1 VSEPHPSPPAAP
13 VPPASDEA
21 LYAALVKA
29 DRSEALVPQVAGLA
43 HGLNDL
49 LTRILSGVTLARQ
62 QGAGESLAQAE
73 EACLA
78 AREITRQ
85 MLTLGRA
92 GPSATAAVAPQDLL
106 DEAAKMAGTG
116 IAAEITVTLPPGIPT
131 VAIDRSL
138 GVQAFQNLV
147 RNAVEAL
154 SPTPPRPQ
162 IQLRAAA
169 ATLAEGQV
177 AGLGPGEYVE
187 FEVRDN
193 GAGISPELLE
203 KIWEPFFTT
212 KKHGAGLGL
221 PTALAIIRR
230 HGGQIGVDTAVGVG
244 SVFTIF
250 LPCSVAA
257 VDVGGVRA
265 PTARFRTG
273 RILVMDD
280 DEHIRTLTGAL
291 LEKLDYHCDLARDGA
306 DAVVAYKRYFD
317 VGRPYDAVILDLTV
331 ARGMGGEEAFVQLRG
346 IDPEVRA
353 IATAAGG
360 ADLQS
365 ARCLEL
371 GFCGWLAKPYRLAEL
386 GSALQ
391 TVLH

>member
-1 VSEPHPSPPAAP
+1 V
-13 VPPASDEA
+13 
-21 LYAALVKA
+21 YAALIKA
-29 DRSEALVPQVAGLA
+29 DRSESLVPQVAGLA

-49 LTRILSGVTLARQ
+49 LTRILSAVTLARQ
-62 QGAGESLAQAE
+62 QGAGETLTQAE

-92 GPSATAAVAPQDLL
+92 GPSATVAVAPKDLL
-106 DEAAKMAGTG
+106 DEAAKWAASG
-116 IAAEITVTLPPGIPT
+116 IAAEVTVTVSEDLAA

-147 RNAVEAL
+147 RNAAESL
-154 SPTPPRPQ
+154 SPPPPRPR
-162 IQLRAAA
+162 IQLSAAP
-169 ATLAEGQV
+169 ATLAEGQI
-177 AGLGPGEYVE
+177 AGLPAGEYVE

-193 GAGISPELLE
+193 GAGIPSDQLE

-230 HGGQIGVDTAVGVG
+230 HGGQIGVDSAVGVG
-244 SVFTIF
+244 TVFTVF
-250 LPCSVAA
+250 LPQSRPSA
-257 VDVGGVRA
+257 DVGGHRA
-265 PTARFRTG
+265 PSARFRTG
-273 RILVMDD
+273 RVLVMDD
-280 DEHIRTLTGAL
+280 DEQIRALTGAL
-291 LEKLDYHCDLARDGA
+291 LEKLDYRCDLVRDGE
-306 DAVVAYKRYFD
+306 DAVAAYKRYFD

-331 ARGMGGEEAFVQLRG
+331 TRGMGGEETFIQLRG

-353 IATAAGG
+353 IASAAGERDAHSG
-360 ADLQS
+360 
-365 ARCLEL
+365 RCLDL

-386 GSALQ
+386 GEALQ
-391 TVLH
+391 TVLG